1 MEAVR
6 RHAVVDKD
14 GQVRIDGLPY
24 RKGDKVE
31 VILLKEKRGAR
42 RRGMTARELVNSPLV
57 GIWADREDMADSSEF
72 ARRLRERAERRQ
84 DGG

>member
-24 RKGDKVE
+24 KKGDKIE
-31 VILLKEKRGAR
+31 VILLKEKRGGR
-42 RRGMTARELVNSPLV
+42 PHGGMTARELVNSPLV
-57 GIWADREDMADSSEF
+57 GIWADREDITDSSEF
-72 ARRLRERAERRQ
+72 ARRLRERAEHRQ
-84 DGG
+84 DR